1 MKKCTIWYINE
12 VSKVQAFT
20 SSDFSE
26 SKLALIKALSDQL
39 IAGGVNQSLRKL
51 AESVG
56 TSHRVLLYHFE
67 DRNQLLRETL
77 LYINE
82 VVVLRLETAEVPN
95 PCTPHDLMKLISEA
109 SRGIDIFYGGLWFEI
124 IAQSARG
131 TEPFVE
137 IAREIEGNWSDI
149 LLKRLELK
157 KGEAMG
163 LLASTEG
170 LAVLQAVLG
179 KSTARSASF

>member
-1 MKKCTIWYINE
+1 M
-12 VSKVQAFT
+12 
-20 SSDFSE
+20 
-26 SKLALIKALSDQL
+26 
-39 IAGGVNQSLRKL
+39 
-51 AESVG
+51 
-56 TSHRVLLYHFE
+56 
-67 DRNQLLRETL
+67 
-77 LYINE
+77 
-82 VVVLRLETAEVPN
+82 
-95 PCTPHDLMKLISEA
+95 
-109 SRGIDIFYGGLWFEI
+109 DIFHGGLWFEI

-179 KSTARSASF
+179 KSTARLASF